1 MWFCWHVMNRWAVP
15 FSKLPPKKKSV
26 FPKISNFSEQWPPEL
41 FKSLY
46 RIIDENF
53 IEIFIVMNIEMIQ
66 KWISLLAASL
76 RIIWDFQTGN
86 WSRNS
91 INGVIIAA
99 LKWDWMD
106 GVDVGDAVGVACL
119 VGVACS
125 RIDDV
130 IDVFSADDEWRA
142 RLLLLIFFRIFLRW
156 RFFFSFSSWR
166 WQVRVDWEKRQESVK
181 LIGSSLIEFPKSIFI
196 FE

>member
-1 MWFCWHVMNRWAVP
+1 MAKCRFDVFFGILLLDVKSCW
-15 FSKLPPKKKSV
+15 
-26 FPKISNFSEQWPPEL
+26 
-41 FKSLY
+41 
-46 RIIDENF
+46 
-53 IEIFIVMNIEMIQ
+53 NIEMIQ
-66 KWISLLAASL
+66 KCISVLAASL
-76 RIIWDFQTGN
+76 RIIWDLQTGN

-91 INGVIIAA
+91 INDVIIAA
-99 LKWDWMD
+99 LKSDWMD

-156 RFFFSFSSWR
+156 RFFFLF
-166 WQVRVDWEKRQESVK
+166 QVGVDRSELTGRSGKNPWNW
-181 LIGSSLIEFPKSIFI
+181 LHHL
-196 FE
+196 